1 MRVQTEEW
9 RRFIPGVRNYKG
21 KKTYF
26 YNGEK
31 LWDVETKKYLIY
43 DQEERDTWEVLIVL
57 PGVEVIPERTFFCC
71 KNLKTVIMADTV
83 KRIEESVF
91 GGCGSLVFVKLSR
104 NLEYIGI
111 EAFYY
116 CESLPSIF
124 IPSSCREIDDYAF
137 VDCINLVIFSVP
149 QHTQLGEC
157 VIADTALIYD
167 SHFETDGH
175 GYYDDNE
182 GDNEEVNEWIQNIN
196 QNEEFALHREC
207 ASYEPSED
215 VIYGALKE
223 RGLSSFTVENKI
235 GITASRYL
243 DENPFSDIR
252 EQNLINRLV
261 LDMMGEIIP

>member
-9 RRFIPGVRNYKG
+9 RRFIPGVRMYKG

-26 YNGEK
+26 YNGEI
-31 LWDVETKKYLIY
+31 LRDVETKKYFIY
-43 DQEERDTWEVLIVL
+43 DKEERDTWQVIIIL
-57 PGVEVIPERTFFCC
+57 PGVEVIPEFTFAGCW
-71 KNLKTVIMADTV
+71 NVKTVIMADTV
-83 KRIEESVF
+83 KRIEEGAF
-91 GGCGSLVFVKLSR
+91 WYCWSLAFVKLSR
-104 NLEYIGI
+104 NLEYIG
-111 EAFYY
+111 ANVFV
-116 CESLPSIF
+116 CCQSLPSIF
-124 IPSSCREIDDYAF
+124 IPPSCTEIDEDAF
-137 VDCINLVIFSVP
+137 GDCIKLVILSVP
-149 QHTQLGEC
+149 QHTQLGEDIIYGTTL
-157 VIADTALIYD
+157 IAD

-175 GYYDDNE
+175 LWYNMD
-182 GDNEEVNEWIQNIN
+182 DNEEVNEWIQNIN

-223 RGLSSFTVENKI
+223 RGVSSFTVENKI

-252 EQNLINRLV
+252 EQNLINRFV